1 MNILVVGLGSIGRR
15 HAQNFS
21 QLGCDVH
28 GFDISSVR
36 VNEAQLTV
44 DNLTA
49 WATLED
55 ALEFERW
62 DGIVIATPPAFH
74 VEQLFECAGKPILME
89 KNLCLDYEE
98 TLPFNSVLKRKELG
112 LHKVMMGYTW
122 RWWKSISDIKTL
134 LPKIGEIR
142 QVEFTMSANLRDWHP
157 YEPVEQ
163 FYAAERGG
171 VLNEAHWHDIMLWFF
186 GWPKAVYASYDKISD
201 LPIETPDVLDSIF
214 YYDGFRVNLH
224 YDLIKRPHER
234 SMRIV
239 GERGT
244 LEWTPDLIRLSNL
257 ASSGWT
263 EYHNDWQRNE
273 MFMAMAKD
281 FVGFIDDSG
290 YVKCDLQDG
299 IDVMKLLHHTKE
311 SNESQRTVKIVP

>member
-21 QLGCDVH
+21 RLGCGVGGVEINPQRVDEAELSVPGLRSWDNIGDAFNDVDF
-28 GFDISSVR
+28 GGV
-36 VNEAQLTV
+36 
-44 DNLTA
+44 
-49 WATLED
+49 
-55 ALEFERW
+55 
-62 DGIVIATPPAFH
+62 VIATPPAFH
-74 VEQLFECAGKPILME
+74 VEQLFECAGTPILME

-98 TLPFNSVLKRKELG
+98 TKPFNSILKRKELG
-112 LHKVMMGYTW
+112 LDRVMMGYTW
-122 RWWKSISDIKTL
+122 RWWKSISDIKAL

-142 QVEFTMSANLRDWHP
+142 QVEFTMSANLHDWHP

-186 GWPKAVYASYDKISD
+186 GWPKAVYASYDKISN

-257 ASSGWT
+257 ASGGWT
-263 EYHNDWQRNE
+263 EYRNDWQRND
-273 MFMAMAKD
+273 MFMAMAKEFRD
-281 FVGFIDDSG
+281 YLGRS
-290 YVKCDLQDG
+290 KTCELQDG
-299 IDVMKLLHHTKE
+299 INVMKLLHYTKE
-311 SNESQRTVKIVP
+311 SNESQRTVKIAP

>member
-21 QLGCDVH
+21 KLGCDVY
-28 GFDISSVR
+28 GFDINDSR
-36 VNEAQLTV
+36 VDEAKLAV
-44 DNLTA
+44 HDLIA
-49 WATLED
+49 WNTLDD
-55 ALEFERW
+55 ALDSKHW
-62 DGIVIATPPAFH
+62 GGIVIATPPAFH
-74 VEQLFECAGKPILME
+74 VKQLLQCAGTPILME
-89 KNLCLDYEE
+89 KNLCLDYGE
-98 TLPFNSVLKRKELG
+98 TKPVDSVLKRKELG
-112 LHKVMMGYTW
+112 LNRVMMGYTW

-134 LPKIGEIR
+134 LPKIGDIR
-142 QVEFTMSANLRDWHP
+142 QVEFTMSANLHDWHP

-244 LEWTPDLIRLSNL
+244 LEWEPDVIRLSNL
-257 ASSGWT
+257 ANGGWT
-263 EYHNDWQRNE
+263 EYRNDWQRND
-273 MFMAMAKD
+273 MFMEMARD
-281 FVGFIDDSG
+281 FLTYSDGHIDAL
-290 YVKCDLQDG
+290 CDLQDG
-299 IDVMKLLHHTKE
+299 INVMKLLHHTKE
-311 SNESQRTVKIVP
+311 SNDSQRTVKIES